1 MRLLQKVGL
10 DSVLIVISILLLIK
24 TANISDYLLDKYNIE
39 SWKFSLNL
47 TRLCYL
53 LMLYALRIEVKKLIG
68 SMLYRVVVY
77 VLINNFIDRFFGI
90 EGWSWND
97 YITIMV
103 VVLDFVLQK
112 YIKKWK

>member
-1 MRLLQKVGL
+1 MLHEEYQ
-10 DSVLIVISILLLIK
+10 
-24 TANISDYLLDKYNIE
+24 IE
-39 SWKFSLNL
+39 PWLFTINL
-47 TRLCYL
+47 FRFNF
-53 LMLYALRIEVKKLIG
+53 LMLIYTLRIEVKKLIG